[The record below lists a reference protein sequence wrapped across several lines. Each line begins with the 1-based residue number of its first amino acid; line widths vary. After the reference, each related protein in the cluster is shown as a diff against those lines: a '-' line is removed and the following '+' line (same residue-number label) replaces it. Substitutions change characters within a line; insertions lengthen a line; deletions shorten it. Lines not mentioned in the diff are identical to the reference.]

1 MKIIQCYR
9 ICGNSFFFHLIGMN
23 IFERNI
29 RLFEKKVRR
38 IRSLFNPIEHY
49 YKQYRRLFHRIKT
62 FSVFNFICV
71 LLKQNL
77 GSLSIF

>member
-9 ICGNSFFFHLIGMN
+9 ICGNSFFFHVIGMN

-38 IRSLFNPIEHY
+38 ILYLTQSKANGL
-49 YKQYRRLFHRIKT
+49 QD
-62 FSVFNFICV
+62 V
-71 LLKQNL
+71 
-77 GSLSIF
+77 